1 MAFLDRVGVMLRI
14 DRSHSFTELVHR
26 SATYMLTVER
36 IDISLGG
43 RARRFAGSYT
53 RPKAVVRDGRVAPIL
68 DLVMIVRL
76 VGLLAV
82 AIAMLVTEVRR

>member
-1 MAFLDRVGVMLRI
+1 MLSI
-14 DRSHSFTELVHR
+14 DRSHSSVELFHNG
-26 SATYMLTVER
+26 ATYTLAVER

-43 RARRFAGSYT
+43 RARRFGASYT

-82 AIAMLVTEVRR
+82 AAAMFVTEVRR